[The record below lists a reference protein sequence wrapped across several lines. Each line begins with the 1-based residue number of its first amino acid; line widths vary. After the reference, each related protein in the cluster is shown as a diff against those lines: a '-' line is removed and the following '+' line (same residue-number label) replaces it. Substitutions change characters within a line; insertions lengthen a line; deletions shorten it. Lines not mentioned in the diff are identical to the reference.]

1 VKNELYGSG
10 ALIAIMALWAAPA
23 AAQTTPPA
31 PGGMEDIIVTARRSE
46 ENIQS
51 TPISV
56 TAFSGESL
64 RQANVTSI
72 TDIMY
77 KTPGVYLAGSGAK
90 DNTNFQI
97 RGQSKALSGSN
108 AAAVVGYVSDVPQPS
123 FGGGILAYDMASV
136 QVLKGPQG
144 TLFGRNTTGGA
155 ILFYPTAPNYDLG
168 GYAEARYGRF
178 DERHMEGAITLPII
192 DDHVAI
198 RAAGYFN
205 KHDPYTRNLGAG
217 GDLDD
222 DNARSFRLSLLLEP
236 TIGIKN
242 LTIFDYY
249 KNYRTGD
256 SMVATLLTDEPSL
269 LDAIG
274 VRAAAE
280 AALAAQKA
288 RGRRVVDSDATPAF
302 SHVRRLSLTNR
313 TDVDITDDISLTNIF
328 GYRRTFV
335 RYNFNV
341 DGLPTLVSAG
351 VPTSGIPAGLP
362 FYIINA
368 GANNHV
374 EQITNETQLKGSLFN
389 DKVDWLLGA
398 FYLHSNPYGPT
409 GSGNTA
415 GNPAIPG
422 VDPSL
427 ATFAYNFY
435 TEDSRAVFANVNID
449 AGSLVEGL
457 RFSAGMRYTWDK
469 ERACTATDN
478 VTRGLVDPEDCVA
491 SNPALINPTVNRAKS
506 NAPTWTLG
514 VDWQA
519 TPDLFAYLVTRRG
532 YRAGGINT
540 PTFGGTLAGLQ
551 NFGPERVT
559 DVELGVRSDW
569 HVGDI
574 GIRLN
579 ASAFA
584 GYYDGVQVVFSGVR
598 TNPGCLVGDPVFG
611 QAPYSPDGDCN
622 PDNDPQTG
630 TLLGNGGKSR
640 VAGIDFDGRITASS
654 RLTLTFGGNIMD
666 TKTRSFDVPAVVAP
680 YVADGRI
687 PFNLVARQ
695 TYTAGLRYALPLKDD
710 AELAFT
716 GDYYHSS
723 KQEFTTTDLPAYDLV
738 NMRVDWNNVA
748 GRPMDLSFYMT
759 NVFDVDY
766 QPVGSVAGSGLGFVA
781 VAYGAPRQYGVSLRV
796 RFGQQ

>member
-1 VKNELYGSG
+1 MKNGLCSGSALMIIAMAWSG
-10 ALIAIMALWAAPA
+10 AAD
-23 AAQTTPPA
+23 AQTPPVA
-31 PGGMEDIIVTARRSE
+31 SVSSEEIIVTARRSE

-51 TPISV
+51 TPVSI
-56 TAFSGESL
+56 TAFSGEGL
-64 RQANVTSI
+64 RQANITTI
-72 TDIMY
+72 TDVMY

-90 DNTNFQI
+90 DNTIFQI

-155 ILFYPTAPNYDLG
+155 ILFYPTAPSYDFG
-168 GYAEARYGRF
+168 GYAEVRYGRF
-178 DERHMEGAITLPII
+178 DERHLEGAITVPII

-198 RAAGYFN
+198 RASGYVN
-205 KHDPYTRNLGAG
+205 KRDPYTKNIGLG

-222 DNARSFRLSLLLEP
+222 DNVRAFRLSLLVEP
-236 TIGIKN
+236 IEGIKN
-242 LTIFDYY
+242 LTTFDYY
-249 KNYRTGD
+249 KNYRAGD
-256 SMVATLLTDEPSL
+256 SMVATVLTDEPSL
-269 LDAIG
+269 LDAVG

-280 AALAAQKA
+280 AAVAAQRA

-302 SHVRRLSLTNR
+302 SHVRRLGITNR
-313 TDVDITDDISLTNIF
+313 TDIDISDDVSLTNIF

-374 EQITNETQLKGSLFN
+374 EQITNEVQLKGSLFDN
-389 DKVDWLLGA
+389 KVDWLLGA

-449 AGSLVEGL
+449 AASLVEGL
-457 RFSAGMRYTWDK
+457 RFSAGIRYTWDK

-478 VTRGLVDPEDCVA
+478 VTHGLVEPEDCVA
-491 SNPALINPTVNRAKS
+491 SNPVLINPTVNRAKS

-519 TPDLFAYLVTRRG
+519 TPDLFTYLVTRRG

-540 PTFGGTLAGLQ
+540 PTFGGTLTGMQ
-551 NFGPERVT
+551 TFGPERVT

-569 HVGDI
+569 HVGDVA
-574 GIRLN
+574 IRLN

-584 GYYDGVQVVFSGVR
+584 GFYDGVQVALSGVR
-598 TNPGCLVGDPVFG
+598 TNFGCVVGDPVFG

-630 TLLGNGGKSR
+630 TLLGNAGKSR
-640 VAGIDFDGRITASS
+640 VAGIDFDGRITMS
-654 RLTLTFGGNIMD
+654 RRLSLTFGGNIMD
-666 TKTRSFDVPAVVAP
+666 TKTRSFSVPAVVAP
-680 YVADGRI
+680 YVSGGQI
-687 PFNLVARQ
+687 PFNLVAKQ
-695 TYTAGLRYALPLKDD
+695 TYTAGVRYVLPLPQD
-710 AELAFT
+710 AELAFS

-723 KQEFTTTDLPAYDLV
+723 KQEFVTTDLPAYDLV
-738 NMRVDWNNVA
+738 NARIDWNNVA
-748 GRPMDLSFYMT
+748 GRPVDLSFYMT
-759 NVFDVDY
+759 NVFDVNY
-766 QPVGSVAGSGLGFVA
+766 QPVGSVAGTGLGFVA

-796 RFGQQ
+796 RFGQ